1 MEFPLFYSEYI
12 PGIVAAL
19 NVAMEDADRT
29 LYKDLMRNYMMD
41 EGSSEGKVILGSG
54 SLWMYNIFIRTSF
67 GQ

>member
-1 MEFPLFYSEYI
+1 MQIFKYYEYI

-54 SLWMYNIFIRTSF
+54 SLWIYNICIRTSF